1 MRGFPQEARR
11 EISLGVDGPQQVDCV
26 HPTFD
31 KIGDRFAI
39 LGRDLLAADH
49 EVEDRI
55 VDEWLERHQK
65 PVVYAGEFSD
75 GRFPLG
81 FDAEPLFDRD
91 VQFFE
96 LRRNLP

>member
-55 VDEWLERHQK
+55 VDEGARAPSETCR
-65 PVVYAGEFSD
+65 V
-75 GRFPLG
+75 
-81 FDAEPLFDRD
+81 
-91 VQFFE
+91 
-96 LRRNLP
+96 RRRV